1 MRANI
6 RTDIDEELQRFFMPQ
21 ARQFGLVGA
30 PMRFGELFRIPPEVG
45 AGFLWAAQVEESC
58 LVTVHDI
65 TTSEDI
71 LMTECPP
78 DYCCLASLSRPVVER
93 MPNRMATSHAIAE
106 RNIVSFAQREGS
118 YTCRLDKGLEFS
130 SVCIVMLPEF
140 FCSRGKDARAME
152 LLRRE
157 ISKPRA
163 NCFPLAIE
171 RVLAGINLERLR
183 RPGSDLFLRS
193 VVNSALY
200 AIVDHA
206 TERSYAAE
214 AASSPS
220 SQRLVAETK
229 KIVETHLAEG
239 LTLEA
244 IARTLFTSRT
254 RLCEV
259 FKRETGQSL
268 GSYIAERR
276 IERACGLLSSPS
288 ARALAGCAEDPT
300 MTQLAALV
308 GFKHASSFISAFKR
322 HVGMPPTQWREDH
335 APHAAATH
343 RP

>member
-1 MRANI
+1 
-6 RTDIDEELQRFFMPQ
+6 
-21 ARQFGLVGA
+21 
-30 PMRFGELFRIPPEVG
+30 
-45 AGFLWAAQVEESC
+45 
-58 LVTVHDI
+58 
-65 TTSEDI
+65 
-71 LMTECPP
+71 
-78 DYCCLASLSRPVVER
+78 
-93 MPNRMATSHAIAE
+93 MPNRMANSHAIAE

-140 FCSRGKDARAME
+140 FCSGGKDARAME

-171 RVLAGINLERLR
+171 RALAGINLERLC

-193 VVNSALY
+193 VVNSSLY
-200 AIVDHA
+200 AIVDYA

-214 AASSPS
+214 ATSSPS
-220 SQRLVAETK
+220 SQRLVAEAK
-229 KIVETHLAEG
+229 KIIEAHLAEG

-244 IARTLFTSRT
+244 IARMLFTSRT

-276 IERACGLLSSPS
+276 IERACELLSSSS

-300 MTQLAALV
+300 MTQLATLV
-308 GFKHASSFISAFKR
+308 GFKHASSFIAAFKR
-322 HVGMPPTQWREDH
+322 YVGMTPTQWREGH
-335 APHAAATH
+335 APHAAAAH